1 MWNGLEISAKLRDGV
16 GKPICRRAILAD
28 AEGVIEL
35 AKRFTKS
42 LWTDRISDMKS
53 RLLTVRD
60 EAD

>member
-1 MWNGLEISAKLRDGV
+1 
-16 GKPICRRAILAD
+16 LAD

-35 AKRFTKS
+35 AKERFTKT